1 MNKIKLILQ
10 KGSGNNVKMIKK
22 IRIMFPE
29 KEEGKQDQINQLDLG
44 DDNFFVLVVLYKTNH
59 T

>member
-1 MNKIKLILQ
+1 
-10 KGSGNNVKMIKK
+10 
-22 IRIMFPE
+22 MFPE